1 MKYLLTF
8 LLTPLNIRLN
18 YAIKS
23 AFFFK
28 SRRQLPTSA
37 TQQKS
42 FSNFLNS
49 LFENWA
55 GQMSAGQT
63 GPKIGSPKFLDNPT
77 NHLQAVPTM
86 ELPF

>member
-8 LLTPLNIRLN
+8 LLTPLNIKLN

-37 TQQKS
+37 TQQKG
-42 FSNFLNS
+42 FSNFLNFS
-49 LFENWA
+49 FENWA
-55 GQMSAGQT
+55 GQMSAGA